1 VRFPH
6 PHLLPHTKFLKIPF
20 LGKFGSEVGSFESG
34 EPLCQPSNQR
44 QMEKLTSFSLDQCDK
59 PANKKKT
66 AHRRSQG
73 RAMREQQRSPEQ
85 EEHKTLNT
93 VEAKKPVLAIATS
106 AQQIC
111 QWEQY
116 SKRS

>member
-1 VRFPH
+1 
-6 PHLLPHTKFLKIPF
+6 
-20 LGKFGSEVGSFESG
+20 
-34 EPLCQPSNQR
+34 
-44 QMEKLTSFSLDQCDK
+44 MEKLTSFSLDQCDK

-73 RAMREQQRSPEQ
+73 RAMRELQRSPEQ

-106 AQQIC
+106 A
-111 QWEQY
+111 
-116 SKRS
+116 